1 MKNASGFNRV
11 KLLRTHISCQ
21 TTDHANYQSQAPCCA
36 YLIVFLKYITA
47 ANADLKQHAEPEDSP
62 PPTRR
67 RHSPSPSG
75 TSSNDEGV
83 DGEAD
88 GDTQEGGS
96 HDQMVKKLVRLALA
110 SEYSRQPI
118 RRTDITAKGALF
130 HSEFSANNSQADAAP
145 VMAPNSGR
153 QFKHVFSEA
162 QNQLRSVFGMEM
174 TELPQKDK
182 VTISQKRTAAR
193 SGVTSST
200 TSKAYILTS
209 TLPPRF
215 RKPNILPP
223 AQIPS
228 PASEAAYVGLT
239 TFILALVY
247 LSPSS
252 SISEPRLEKHLKRM
266 NADNYVLHGEK
277 TEKVLKRMEREQYI
291 VKVRERDGGGE
302 ETVDYVVGPRG
313 KVEVGERGIAGLV
326 KRVYNKK
333 DAETDELER
342 RLVRSLGDVV
352 IEKKGTVNNEQA
364 EDVEQEPEPE
374 PEQSTRRNGRRGS
387 KKQTRRSSG
396 RTRRTR
402 DREEEEA
409 EEEEEE
415 EGDDAEEEEEDDD
428 EDIDEE

>member
-1 MKNASGFNRV
+1 
-11 KLLRTHISCQ
+11 
-21 TTDHANYQSQAPCCA
+21 
-36 YLIVFLKYITA
+36 
-47 ANADLKQHAEPEDSP
+47 
-62 PPTRR
+62 
-67 RHSPSPSG
+67 
-75 TSSNDEGV
+75 
-83 DGEAD
+83 
-88 GDTQEGGS
+88 
-96 HDQMVKKLVRLALA
+96 
-110 SEYSRQPI
+110 
-118 RRTDITAKGALF
+118 
-130 HSEFSANNSQADAAP
+130 
-145 VMAPNSGR
+145 MAPNTGR

-228 PASEAAYVGLT
+228 PPAEAAYVGLT
-239 TFILALVY
+239 TFILALIY

-252 SISEPRLEKHLKRM
+252 TISEVRLEKHLKRM

-302 ETVDYVVGPRG
+302 ETVDYVIGPRG
-313 KVEVGERGIAGLV
+313 KVEVGERGVAGLV
-326 KRVYNKK
+326 KKVYNKK
-333 DAETDELER
+333 DAEAEELEK
-342 RLVRSLGDVV
+342 RLVRSLGDVF
-352 IEKKGTVNNEQA
+352 IEKKRQVNNEEAGGEDA
-364 EDVEQEPEPE
+364 EVEDGEGEQESE
-374 PEQSTRRNGRRGS
+374 PEQSSRRIGRRGS
-387 KKQTRRSSG
+387 QKKTRRSSG
-396 RTRRTR
+396 RNRRTR
-402 DREEEEA
+402 DEEEEEA

-415 EGDDAEEEEEDDD
+415 DEAEEEEEDD
-428 EDIDEE
+428 EDDAE

>member
-1 MKNASGFNRV
+1 
-11 KLLRTHISCQ
+11 
-21 TTDHANYQSQAPCCA
+21 
-36 YLIVFLKYITA
+36 
-47 ANADLKQHAEPEDSP
+47 
-62 PPTRR
+62 
-67 RHSPSPSG
+67 
-75 TSSNDEGV
+75 
-83 DGEAD
+83 
-88 GDTQEGGS
+88 
-96 HDQMVKKLVRLALA
+96 
-110 SEYSRQPI
+110 
-118 RRTDITAKGALF
+118 
-130 HSEFSANNSQADAAP
+130 
-145 VMAPNSGR
+145 MAPNTGR
-153 QFKHVFSEA
+153 QFRHVFSEA

-182 VTISQKRTAAR
+182 VTVSQKRTAAR

-228 PASEAAYVGLT
+228 SASEAAYVGLT
-239 TFILALVY
+239 TFILALIY

-252 SISEPRLEKHLKRM
+252 IISEARLEKHLKRM

-302 ETVDYVVGPRG
+302 ETVDYVIGPRG
-313 KVEVGERGIAGLV
+313 KVEVGERGVAGLV
-326 KRVYNKK
+326 KKVYNKK
-333 DAETDELER
+333 DAEADELEK

-352 IEKKGTVNNEQA
+352 IEKKRPVNDEEAGGEDA
-364 EDVEQEPEPE
+364 EVEDGGQEQEPEQ
-374 PEQSTRRNGRRGS
+374 EQSSRRNGRRGS

-396 RTRRTR
+396 RNRRTR
-402 DREEEEA
+402 DEEEDET

-415 EGDDAEEEEEDDD
+415 EGDEAGENEEDDD
-428 EDIDEE
+428 DDE